1 MHCSPYWTAL
11 TSYIVMSYRVQVST
25 LYVIFISSIQYTV
38 FEVKIMTHSANF
50 FLVQIRHSGF
60 FDLLASLPYA
70 VYVYDTSQVESR
82 SSRSIVHVL
91 TYPAKIRSTS
101 AENAYVY

>member
-1 MHCSPYWTAL
+1 
-11 TSYIVMSYRVQVST
+11 MSYRVQVST

-91 TYPAKIRSTS
+91 TYPAKIRSTT
-101 AENAYVY
+101 AENACVY